1 MELTPKQERLDD
13 ILRLIYEGTV
23 TATGNEF
30 FHELVRATA
39 QAMGVK
45 WAFVSEFA
53 GSRDRVRTL
62 AFWDGDDFAENFEY
76 DLDGTVCEGVLTGEI
91 RYYPDNVAP
100 QFPREHALVDMGVES
115 YLAVPM
121 MTPDDEVLGHLA
133 IFDQKAMNYTERE
146 LQVFK
151 VFGARAGAEL
161 ARMQMLESLE
171 RSERRLANILETAT
185 DAIIT
190 INKEHRIL
198 LFNAAA
204 ERVFC
209 CASNWAIGQPFDR
222 FLTRQFRQFI
232 GQFVDGTPDGK
243 EPAWAPEG
251 ITAVCAGGEEFPIE
265 VTMSTLA
272 LKDEMLYT
280 FILRDITDR
289 QRAKEE
295 ISRLQQDNVSLREE
309 HRRSLGFAEM
319 IGDSPALQA
328 VVEQIKVVAP
338 TDASVLLVGETG
350 TGKELIARALHEYS
364 PRKSKL
370 LICVNCAALPSEL
383 VESELFGHEKGA
395 FTGATTERKGR
406 FELANGGT
414 LFLDEV
420 GELPAQT
427 QSKLLRVLQEQS
439 FERIGGTRTLHVDV
453 RLVAATNRDLGSMV
467 SEGDFRADLYYRLNV
482 FPIRIPPLRDR
493 RPDVPLLARHFLER
507 MARKLGRTYRDID
520 TESIDRLMG
529 YSWPGNVRE
538 LQNVIERASILATG
552 PIIKISDMVLS
563 QPPEITPSTPDS
575 GTLDAVQKAHIV
587 ETLEQCNWQIE
598 GRRGAAATLGL
609 KPGTLRYR
617 MRKLGISKQAR
628 H

>member
-1 MELTPKQERLDD
+1 MELPPNREPLDD
-13 ILRLIYEGTV
+13 ILRLIYEGTAA
-23 TATGNEF
+23 ATGDAF
-30 FHELVRATA
+30 FCELVRATA
-39 QAMGVK
+39 QAMGVR

-53 GSRDRVRTL
+53 GSRERVKTL
-62 AFWDGDDFAENFEY
+62 AFWDGDDIAQNFEY
-76 DLDGTVCEGVLTGEI
+76 DLDGTVCEGVLAGEI
-91 RYYPDNVAP
+91 RYYPNNVAS
-100 QFPREHALVDMGVES
+100 QFPREPELAKMGIES

-121 MTPDDEVLGHLA
+121 MTSTDEVLGHLA
-133 IFDQKAMNYTERE
+133 IFDQKPMNYTERE

-161 ARMQMLESLE
+161 ARKQMLESVE
-171 RSERRLANILETAT
+171 SSERRLANILETAT

-190 INKEHRIL
+190 IDKEHRIV

-209 CASNWAIGQPFDR
+209 CASDWAIGQPFDR

-251 ITAVCAGGEEFPIE
+251 ITAIRAGGEEFPIE
-265 VTMSTLA
+265 VTMSPLA
-272 LKDEMLYT
+272 IKDEALYT
-280 FILRDITDR
+280 LILRDITDR
-289 QRAKEE
+289 QQAKEE

-364 PRKSKL
+364 NRKGKL

-395 FTGATTERKGR
+395 FTGATAERKGR

-453 RLVAATNRDLGSMV
+453 RVVTATNRDLGSMV
-467 SEGDFRADLYYRLNV
+467 SEGDFRSDLYYRLNV
-482 FPIRIPPLRDR
+482 FPIRVPPLRDR
-493 RPDVPLLARHFLER
+493 RPDVPQLARHFLER

-520 TESIDRLMG
+520 AESIDRLMG

-538 LQNVIERASILATG
+538 LQNVMERAAILATG
-552 PIIKISDMVLS
+552 PIVKISDIVLS
-563 QPPEITPSTPDS
+563 QPPEITPSTPDI
-575 GTLDAVQKAHIV
+575 GTLDAVQKAHIL

-598 GRRGAAATLGL
+598 GRRGAAAALGL

-617 MRKLGISKQAR
+617 MQKLSIQKQSR
-628 H
+628 R